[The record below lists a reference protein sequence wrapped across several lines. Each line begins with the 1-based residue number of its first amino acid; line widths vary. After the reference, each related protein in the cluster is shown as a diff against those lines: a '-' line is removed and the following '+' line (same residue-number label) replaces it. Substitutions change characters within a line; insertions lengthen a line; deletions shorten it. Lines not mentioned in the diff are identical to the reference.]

1 MCQKKKNALVRAL
14 VKFVKF
20 MHDNKRTTKVAKK
33 KKKRKAC
40 HSSHSARLVFEPA
53 GLRYGGDKL
62 SSPWLH
68 KGFNNKIQ

>member
-1 MCQKKKNALVRAL
+1 MCQKNALVRAL

-20 MHDNKRTTKVAKK
+20 MHDNKRTTKVAK
-33 KKKRKAC
+33 RKAC
-40 HSSHSARLVFEPA
+40 HSRHSARLVFEPA